1 MELVLN
7 KENYKLY
14 LLKAYQRVR
23 VCKSLRV
30 SYSTD
35 RDYKIT
41 ISRDKEGVFFK
52 VLEYNASSDRYN
64 KEVMIYQLTD
74 QYNHELVSH
83 CKGCY
88 NKPMINRAMKY
99 LEDHHKEVFFK
110 KSNFDIDALF
120 NTSSELV

>member
-1 MELVLN
+1 MEHVLN
-7 KENYKLY
+7 KENYKAN
-14 LLKAYQRVR
+14 LLKAYQKVR

-30 SYSTD
+30 SYPTD
-35 RDYKIT
+35 RDYKIS

-52 VLEYNASSDRYN
+52 VLEYDYSSDRYN

-88 NKPMINRAMKY
+88 NTPMINRAMKY
-99 LEDHHKEVFFK
+99 LEDHHKELFFK

-120 NTSSELV
+120 NSSSELV

>member
-30 SYSTD
+30 SYPTD

-41 ISRDKEGVFFK
+41 ISREKAGVFFK
-52 VLEYNASSDRYN
+52 VLEYNDSSDRYN
-64 KEVMIYQLTD
+64 KEVIIYQLTD
-74 QYNHELVSH
+74 QYNHELVSKSKD
-83 CKGCY
+83 CW

-99 LEDHHKEVFFK
+99 LEDHHKNLFFK
-110 KSNFDIDALF
+110 QSNFDIDALF
-120 NTSSELV
+120 NSCSELV

>member
-30 SYSTD
+30 SYPTD

-52 VLEYNASSDRYN
+52 VLEYSSSSDRYN

-74 QYNHELVSH
+74 QYNHELVSKSKD
-83 CKGCY
+83 CW
-88 NKPMINRAMKY
+88 NNPMINRAMKY
-99 LEDHHKEVFFK
+99 LEDHHKELFFK
-110 KSNFDIDALF
+110 QSNFDIDALF
-120 NTSSELV
+120 NSCSELV

>member
-14 LLKAYQRVR
+14 LLKIYQKVR
-23 VCKSLRV
+23 VGRNLKA
-30 SYSTD
+30 SYPTD
-35 RDYKIT
+35 RDYKIS
-41 ISRDKEGVFFK
+41 INREDDGVFFK
-52 VLEYNASSDRYN
+52 LLEYNPVSDRYN

-74 QYNHELVSH
+74 KYNHELLSH

-88 NKPMINRAMKY
+88 NKPMINRALLY
-99 LEDHHKEVFFK
+99 LEDHHKEIFFK

-120 NTSSELV
+120 NATSELV

>member
-30 SYSTD
+30 SYPTD
-35 RDYKIT
+35 RDYKIM
-41 ISRDKEGVFFK
+41 ISRNKAGVFFK
-52 VLEYNASSDRYN
+52 VLEYNDSSDRYN
-64 KEVMIYQLTD
+64 KEVMTYQLTD
-74 QYNHELVSH
+74 QYNHELVSK
-83 CKGCY
+83 CKDCW

-99 LEDHHKEVFFK
+99 LEDHHKELFFK